1 MAGGASDS
9 VRGRDERAAHGDGP
23 GRAAGW
29 PLMSVAAHA
38 SSHIGAK
45 RLFEPAESPEFG
57 PGKRLRHLSVSP
69 PSSRARGPREGR
81 AYVVTATTLAAL
93 QGLFPDM
100 DEKVGPAWA
109 AFLLMLGTCN
119 LSCLHSRLRAA
130 PRATCCTTAA
140 AKTICAGLCQHI
152 PHGCDGTIAA
162 CQASSKGDAA
172 LQEPS
177 CSHGQ

>member
-1 MAGGASDS
+1 MAGGAEDS

-23 GRAAGW
+23 GRLPEAAGW

-69 PSSRARGPREGR
+69 PSGRARGPREGR

-100 DEKVGPAWA
+100 DEKVVPHGA
-109 AFLLMLGTCN
+109 ALLLMPGMCN
-119 LSCLHSRLRAA
+119 LTCLHSRWSVAA
-130 PRATCCTTAA
+130 RCLCCITAA
-140 AKTICAGLCQHI
+140 VQTSVQDFAAAQLRCQQMQRAMSL
-152 PHGCDGTIAA
+152 G
-162 CQASSKGDAA
+162 
-172 LQEPS
+172 
-177 CSHGQ
+177 

>member
-1 MAGGASDS
+1 MAGGPRDS
-9 VRGRDERAAHGDGP
+9 VRGRDKRAAHGDGP

-100 DEKVGPAWA
+100 DEKVGPAWGSNA
-109 AFLLMLGTCN
+109 AHAWYVQLVTPAQPLE
-119 LSCLHSRLRAA
+119 SCTMS
-130 PRATCCTTAA
+130 
-140 AKTICAGLCQHI
+140 
-152 PHGCDGTIAA
+152 
-162 CQASSKGDAA
+162 
-172 LQEPS
+172 
-177 CSHGQ
+177 